1 VLTTSFPDLETFLAA
16 PEAEVAKLAPATVV
30 AAFGGT
36 RRSAMLA
43 GMDFRNKATM
53 EWQRQE
59 MLRCYELLFRH
70 GVAHVIAP
78 VAIGKHLAEAGA
90 ARERVLAGIG
100 WGMAG
105 PDILA
110 DYARLGWRVRMIGI
124 EQLPELAPVAEQ
136 LRSSTS
142 TEHGP
147 TLWFWVCADPEAPM
161 QAIFDAAHRTGAR
174 TRAELASVLY
184 GEDIPP
190 AAVLLG
196 FGEPTFS
203 YELIPPLLMQRL
215 EAYWIQ
221 RPGYRLDQPMLRR
234 ILYDYAYL
242 RRTGSGVER
251 NERYAHIQSQRA
263 AWLTDWVLGV
273 GIDVGGFWY
282 PAPFAGVPEEGPT
295 IS

>member
-1 VLTTSFPDLETFLAA
+1 MLTTSYPQLEAFLAA
-16 PEAEVAKLAPATVV
+16 PEAEIAKLAPETVI
-30 AAFGGT
+30 AAFGGI
-36 RRSAMLA
+36 RRSAILA
-43 GMDFRNKATM
+43 GMDPDSKATM
-53 EWQRQE
+53 AWQRQGV
-59 MLRCYELLFRH
+59 LRCFELLFQH
-70 GVAHVIAP
+70 GVGHVIAP
-78 VAIGKHLAEAGA
+78 LAIGKLLATEGV
-90 ARERVLAGIG
+90 ARQRVLAGIG
-100 WGMAG
+100 WQMAG
-105 PDILA
+105 PEALA
-110 DYARLGWRVRMIGI
+110 EYARLGWRVRMIGI
-124 EQLPELAPVAEQ
+124 EQLPELESSAEQ

-142 TEHGP
+142 TERTP
-147 TLWFWVCADPEAPM
+147 TLWIWVCADPEAPI

-174 TRAELASVLY
+174 TRAELARLLY

-190 AAVLLG
+190 AALLLG

-273 GIDVGGFWY
+273 GIEVGGFWY
-282 PAPFAGVPEEGPT
+282 PAPFAGVPED
-295 IS
+295 